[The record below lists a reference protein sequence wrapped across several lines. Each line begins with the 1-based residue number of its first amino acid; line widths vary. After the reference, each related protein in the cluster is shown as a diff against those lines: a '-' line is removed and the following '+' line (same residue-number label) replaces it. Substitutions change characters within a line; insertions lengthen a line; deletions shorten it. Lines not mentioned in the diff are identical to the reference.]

1 MQIKSETDPAK
12 ASQNLALTAQRHGFS
27 EDAAQCLWEA
37 LMRGGGTMA
46 QFSHAEFGGRGQ
58 WMGSG
63 MVMVG
68 DMFNRPLAAR
78 VDALCSELAQQLLAH
93 PESVR
98 TSERRPPYAWWP
110 AELAEPAAT
119 GAQNGTRYAWFPAQR
134 RLAVEREGRL
144 DLFDTA
150 HHVIGGVAQHQG
162 GRSAMRFTSQDGLI
176 DLDTLTRVTPQQA
189 ASERGDP
196 AAAPT
201 ADRQPTNFLPAA
213 TEVAARERP
222 STAVATDGPP
232 QLRATKTSVET
243 PRELSP
249 LAPAPPTD
257 RRPRAVAAVT
267 HDQVLETLVR
277 LGDLHK
283 SGVLDAEE
291 FRRKKTE
298 LLDRL

>member
-1 MQIKSETDPAK
+1 MQIQSKADPAK

-27 EDAAQCLWEA
+27 EDAVQSLWGA
-37 LMRGGGTMA
+37 LTRGGGTMA

-78 VDALCSELAQQLLAH
+78 VDALCSEMAQQLLSH
-93 PESVR
+93 PETFR
-98 TSERRPPYAWWP
+98 TSERRPPDAWWP
-110 AELAEPAAT
+110 AELAEPGAS

-134 RLAVEREGRL
+134 RLAVEQEGRL

-176 DLDTLTRVTPQQA
+176 DLDTLARVTPQA
-189 ASERGDP
+189 APDRGNA
-196 AAAPT
+196 AAAPS
-201 ADRQPTNFLPAA
+201 ANRQSTNSLPAV
-213 TEVAARERP
+213 TEVTARERP
-222 STAVATDGPP
+222 SAALATDGPP
-232 QLRATKTSVET
+232 QPLAMKPSVEMPHE
-243 PRELSP
+243 PRP
-249 LAPAPPTD
+249 QAPAPSAD
-257 RRPRAVAAVT
+257 RRPVDVAAVT
-267 HDQVLETLVR
+267 HDQILETLVR

-283 SGVLDAEE
+283 SGVLDATE
-291 FRRKKTE
+291 FQRKKTE